1 MIMNENELM
10 MEESRKFI
18 IELQKALMVSVMDYQ
33 VKYGSHSVMWN
44 ININFID
51 ELEMFQ
57 VQAKEH

>member
-1 MIMNENELM
+1 MMTENELI

-44 ININFID
+44 VNINFID

-57 VQAKEH
+57 SYAQGQH